1 MAGQR
6 QPIELVIANGK
17 KHLTKAE
24 IETRRNGEI
33 KPLNGDIVAPP
44 YLTKKQKDE
53 FNKIAEQLER
63 LKIIGETDIDALARY
78 IIAQDLYINAVK
90 KLRSKEVRDDPEL
103 TESWLKVQERFFKQA
118 RASATD
124 LGLTISSRCKLVVPV
139 SNEPEKRENKFA
151 QFEKRPSVNE

>member
-1 MAGQR
+1 MPGPR

-24 IETRRNGEI
+24 IEARRNGEV
-33 KPLNGDIVAPP
+33 KPLEGEIVAPP

-53 FNKIAEQLER
+53 FRKIAEQLER

-90 KLRSKEVRDDPEL
+90 KLRSKEVRNDPEL
-103 TESWLKVQERFFKQA
+103 TESWLRVQERFFKQA
-118 RASATD
+118 RASASD
-124 LGLTISSRCKLVVPV
+124 LGLTISSRCKLVVPAV
-139 SNEPEKRENKFA
+139 NEPEKRENKFA
-151 QFEKRPSVNE
+151 KFEKRVNE

>member
-1 MAGQR
+1 MAGPR
-6 QPIELVIANGK
+6 QPIELIIANGK

-24 IETRRNGEI
+24 IEARRNGEI
-33 KPLNGDIVAPP
+33 KPLEGDLLAPS
-44 YLTKKQKDE
+44 YLTKKQRDE

-90 KLRSKEVRDDPEL
+90 KLRSKEVRNDPEL
-103 TESWLKVQERFFKQA
+103 SESWLKVQERFFKQA

-124 LGLTISSRCKLVVPV
+124 LGLTISSRCKLVVPAA
-139 SNEPEKRENKFA
+139 NEPEKHENKFA
-151 QFEKRPSVNE
+151 KFEKRVNE

>member
-6 QPIELVIANGK
+6 QPIELIIANGK

-24 IETRRNGEI
+24 IEARRNGEV
-33 KPLNGDIVAPP
+33 KPLEGDILAPP
-44 YLTKKQKDE
+44 YLTKKQKAE
-53 FNKIAEQLER
+53 FSKIAEQLER

-90 KLRSKEVRDDPEL
+90 KLRSKEVRNDPEL

-124 LGLTISSRCKLVVPV
+124 LGLTISSRCKLVVPAA
-139 SNEPEKRENKFA
+139 NEPEKRENKFA
-151 QFEKRPSVNE
+151 KFEKRINE

>member
-6 QPIELVIANGK
+6 QPIELIIANGK

-24 IETRRNGEI
+24 IEARRNGEV
-33 KPLNGDIVAPP
+33 KPLEGDILAPS
-44 YLTKKQKDE
+44 YLTKKQRDE
-53 FNKIAEQLER
+53 FSKIAEQLER

-90 KLRSKEVRDDPEL
+90 KLRSKEVRNDPEL

-124 LGLTISSRCKLVVPV
+124 LGLTISSRCKLVVPAA
-139 SNEPEKRENKFA
+139 NEPEKRENKFA
-151 QFEKRPSVNE
+151 KFEKRVNE